1 MRHQRTIFAI
11 LVTFFSIPF
20 IVLVAYW
27 WIEREGIRNYT
38 VCKTLKAGISVSE
51 LIDRMGEPAGRE
63 KSSDGTWFIFRSP
76 SVMAGPIRAQVDES
90 HGKVLVLRCDEE
102 GPPTWT
108 TLTRV
113 GPDM

>member
-1 MRHQRTIFAI
+1 MQYRRTIFAI

-27 WIEREGIRNYT
+27 WTEWEGIRNYT
-38 VCKTLKAGISVSE
+38 VCKTLQAGVSVPE
-51 LIDRMGEPAGRE
+51 LIARMGEPIGRE

-76 SVMAGPIRAQVDES
+76 SVMAGPIRARVDES
-90 HGKVLVLRCDEE
+90 TGKVLVLRCDKD

-108 TLTRV
+108 TITGV
-113 GPDM
+113 SP